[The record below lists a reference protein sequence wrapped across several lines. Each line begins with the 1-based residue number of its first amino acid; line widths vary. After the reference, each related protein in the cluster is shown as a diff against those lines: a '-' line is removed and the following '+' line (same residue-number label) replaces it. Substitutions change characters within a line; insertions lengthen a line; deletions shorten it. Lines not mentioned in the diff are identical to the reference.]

1 MLRYKKGNNTVATI
15 NRNDV
20 ATHCVLFMLIKT
32 GVNKILQARNMSM
45 NPDTIDTIICN
56 SVISKAK
63 EKIGGK

>member
-1 MLRYKKGNNTVATI
+1 MLLYKKGNKTVATI

-32 GVNKILQARNMSM
+32 GVNKILQARSMSM
-45 NPDTIDTIICN
+45 DSDSTDTIICN

-63 EKIGGK
+63 EKMGGK